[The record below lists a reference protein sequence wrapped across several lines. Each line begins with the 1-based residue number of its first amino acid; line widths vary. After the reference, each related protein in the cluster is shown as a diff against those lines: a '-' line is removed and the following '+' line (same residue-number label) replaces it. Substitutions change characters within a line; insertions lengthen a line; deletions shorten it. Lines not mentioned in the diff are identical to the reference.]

1 MAKKSPA
8 KKCRHLILVL
18 GDQLNADSS
27 AFDDFDR
34 EHDLVWMAEVAEE
47 STHVWTHKAR
57 IVMFLAS
64 MRHFR
69 DQLRKKRFRVDYREL
84 DDRSNLGTLAD
95 ELVAAVKRIR
105 PERLILVEPGEWRVR
120 NDLVQS
126 AQQMNI
132 ELELRLDNHFLST
145 PEEFAKHAEGRK
157 QLRLEYFYRELRR
170 KHEILM
176 DGNKPE
182 GGKWNY
188 DAENRGSFGKMGP
201 KQLPKTKRFR
211 PDATTKAVMKLVERK
226 FPDHPGDL
234 DQFDWPVTPKQAR
247 QALDD
252 FMEHRLADFGQYQD
266 AMWSDQPYLYHSRLS
281 ASLNLKLLS
290 PREVIEEAVIAYRSG
305 KAPLNSVEGFVRQIL
320 GWREYVRG
328 IYWLLMP
335 QYLDR
340 NELNATQPMPA
351 FYWTGETDMDCL
363 SQTIGQTLKF
373 GYAHHIQRLMVTG
386 LFALLLGVSPQQV
399 HQWYLAVYVDAV
411 EWVELPNSL
420 GMSQFADG
428 GVMASKPYVATGKY
442 IQRMSNYCQGCR
454 FDPAQATGENAC
466 PFTTLYWDF
475 LSRHKKRLQSNNRML
490 MQLKNLERKPTAE
503 LKAIR
508 SRAQAIRTTLATP
521 AQNLTVKKLDF

>member
-1 MAKKSPA
+1 MGKASQSKT
-8 KKCRHLILVL
+8 CRNLVLVL
-18 GDQLNADSS
+18 GDQLNADSH

-34 EHDLVWMAEVAEE
+34 EHDVVWMAEVDEE

-57 IVMFLAS
+57 IVMFLAG

-69 DQLRKKRFRVDYREL
+69 DHLLKNDIQVNYREL
-84 DDRSNLGTLAD
+84 DDHGNQTTLAA
-95 ELVAAVKRIR
+95 ELAATVTRLQ

-120 NDLVQS
+120 DSLVRT
-126 AQQMNI
+126 AQQVNI
-132 ELELRLDNHFLST
+132 ELELRPDNHFFST

-170 KHEILM
+170 KHDILM
-176 DGNKPE
+176 DGKDPE

-188 DAENRGSFGKMGP
+188 DAENRGSFNKAGP
-201 KQLPKTKRFR
+201 KDLPPAKCFR
-211 PDATTKAVMKLVERK
+211 PDATTKAVMKLVELR
-226 FPDHPGDL
+226 FTNHPGQL
-234 DQFDWPVTPKQAR
+234 EHFDWPVTSKQAR
-247 QALDD
+247 QALGD
-252 FMEHRLADFGQYQD
+252 FVTHRLADFGQYQD
-266 AMWSDQPYLYHSRLS
+266 AMWSDEPYLYHSRLS
-281 ASLNLKLLS
+281 AALNLKLLN
-290 PREVIEEAVIAYRSG
+290 PLAVIEKAVNVYHVG

-335 QYLDR
+335 QYLNR
-340 NELNATQPMPA
+340 NVLGASQPLPE
-351 FYWTGETDMDCL
+351 FYWTGKTEMNCL
-363 SQTIGQTLKF
+363 SQAIGQTLKF

-386 LFALLLGVSPQQV
+386 LFSLLLGVDPKQV
-399 HQWYLAVYVDAV
+399 HDWYLAIYVDAV

-454 FDPAQATGENAC
+454 FNPTQATGKDAC

-475 LSRHKKRLQSNNRML
+475 LSRHERRLQDNNRML
-490 MQLKNLERKPTAE
+490 MQLKNLERKSTSE
-503 LKAIR
+503 LEAIR
-508 SRAQAIRTTLATP
+508 QQAHSLRMKLAKSVPTY
-521 AQNLTVKKLDF
+521 TSGTG